1 MSKYSKP
8 SILREKSMDFA
19 VLITELA
26 DILAENRKNYRLAD
40 QLIRSGTSIGANIRE
55 ARSAESSAD
64 FVHKLGIAQKEC
76 DETLYWLE
84 LLKQSERI
92 SEQVFVDYYA
102 KASELFVMIKSS
114 IITAKGKHPSISR
127 VTR

>member
-19 VLITELA
+19 VLIIELA
-26 DILAENRKNYRLAD
+26 DALSENRKNYRLAD
-40 QLIRSGTSIGANIRE
+40 QIIRSGTSIGANIRE
-55 ARSAESSAD
+55 AGSAESSAD

-76 DETLYWLE
+76 DETIYWLE

-92 SEQVFVDYYA
+92 SEQVSIDYSA
-102 KASELFVMIKSS
+102 KASELLVMIKSS
-114 IITAKGKHPSISR
+114 ILTAKGRRPSVSR
-127 VTR
+127 ETR